1 MKTDSTE
8 NLKNND
14 LRYAE
19 YYGMT
24 ATLDE
29 LYEKSKNSQ
38 KFRSL
43 MTLICSTENILLAY
57 RSIKRNSGSM
67 APGKDKLTIK
77 NIESLNQQTFIEI
90 VRKRFN
96 YYRPRMVKRVEIPKP
111 NGKLRSLGIPSI
123 WDRIT

>member
-29 LYEKSKNSQ
+29 LYEKSKNS
-38 KFRSL
+38 KS
-43 MTLICSTENILLAY
+43 SE
-57 RSIKRNSGSM
+57 
-67 APGKDKLTIK
+67 
-77 NIESLNQQTFIEI
+77 
-90 VRKRFN
+90 V
-96 YYRPRMVKRVEIPKP
+96 
-111 NGKLRSLGIPSI
+111 
-123 WDRIT
+123 